1 MQKLKEMHQKE
12 IEEMDQ
18 KLNETSLKF
27 QNESELVKEKVKEG
41 DLKIL
46 NLQEE
51 LEEIIKKADSDKSE
65 VAAK

>member
-1 MQKLKEMHQKE
+1 
-12 IEEMDQ
+12 MDQ

-41 DLKIL
+41 NLKII

-51 LEEIIKKADSDKSE
+51 IEERIKKTDSDKSE
-65 VAAK
+65 VAAKQAKELEEAA